1 MAQQPSLFDNAPLP
15 AAFLE
20 EWRALAGGA
29 FCAVAIVERGGMWTI
44 CLHTSGRN
52 VAVIARDD
60 VQQAARDLHAQA
72 NPVH

>member
-1 MAQQPSLFDNAPLP
+1 MQPSLFDNAPLP

-20 EWRALAGGA
+20 EWRALEGSA
-29 FCAVAIVERGGMWTI
+29 FAVVASVERGGAWTI
-44 CLHTSGRN
+44 CLHTNNKR

-60 VQQAARDLHAQA
+60 VRQAARDLHAQA

>member
-1 MAQQPSLFDNAPLP
+1 MQPSLFSNAPLP
-15 AAFLE
+15 AAFLD
-20 EWRALAGGA
+20 EWRTLEGSA
-29 FCAVAIVERGGMWTI
+29 FVVVASVERVGVWTI

-60 VQQAARDLHAQA
+60 VRQAARDLHAQA